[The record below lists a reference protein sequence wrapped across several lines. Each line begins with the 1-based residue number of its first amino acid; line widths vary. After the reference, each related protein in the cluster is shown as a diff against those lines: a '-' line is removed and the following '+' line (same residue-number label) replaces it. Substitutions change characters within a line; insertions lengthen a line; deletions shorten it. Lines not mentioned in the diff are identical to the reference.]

1 MIYIKVKAYCT
12 AKLVNT
18 EEILMR
24 GKSMVSVNKNSKM
37 EMFTKVNTTWITI
50 MEQANIH
57 GVMELFMRVI
67 LLMIRCQEREPGYQ
81 NTEISIKANIT
92 KEKDMD
98 MAGIRKEMGKF

>member
-37 EMFTKVNTTWITI
+37 EMFTKVNTT
-50 MEQANIH
+50 
-57 GVMELFMRVI
+57 
-67 LLMIRCQEREPGYQ
+67 
-81 NTEISIKANIT
+81 
-92 KEKDMD
+92 
-98 MAGIRKEMGKF
+98 